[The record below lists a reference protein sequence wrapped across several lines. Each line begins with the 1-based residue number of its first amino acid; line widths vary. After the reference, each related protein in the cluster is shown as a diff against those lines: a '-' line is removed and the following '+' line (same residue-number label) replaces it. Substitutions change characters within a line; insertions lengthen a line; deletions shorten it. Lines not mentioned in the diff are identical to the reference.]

1 MYGLEDEYI
10 DSTLNVIPRSP
21 VYRGQRSI
29 IHDRKRGDGFCHC
42 RTCDAL
48 EGDRLSM
55 IYDFGTPSHYYCI
68 VKEVY
73 SGDEIENFL
82 KEREPI
88 ATTETAAIIDEK
100 RP

>member
-1 MYGLEDEYI
+1 
-10 DSTLNVIPRSP
+10 
-21 VYRGQRSI
+21 
-29 IHDRKRGDGFCHC
+29 
-42 RTCDAL
+42 
-48 EGDRLSM
+48 M

-68 VKEVY
+68 VREVY